1 VRPSALTVHRL
12 IMTRLYDEKKPL
24 EPAYSSESSS
34 TARNKDAKKTVED
47 LEVKR
52 LLHAPPG

>member
-1 VRPSALTVHRL
+1 
-12 IMTRLYDEKKPL
+12 MTRLYDEKKPL